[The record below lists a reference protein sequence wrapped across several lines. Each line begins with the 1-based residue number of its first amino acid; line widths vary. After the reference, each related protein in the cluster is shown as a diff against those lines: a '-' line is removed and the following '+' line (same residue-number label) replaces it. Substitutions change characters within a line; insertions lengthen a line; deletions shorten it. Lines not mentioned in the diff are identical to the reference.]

1 MARMTR
7 TCCYMR
13 SNRSDGQLLVQMMTF
28 KFSISAAIPL
38 VLENCPN
45 DRVIPSDFFGILIL
59 VKVGGYLLTPIK
71 LQRPTFCPKLVKRV
85 DFRAT
90 LFMPQIP
97 DCWRKHVT
105 NFKPVQSLK
114 QKCSRPGIMFTS
126 DASDITPFLNEAPL
140 QAELTRPAC
149 QLPSLQKLSYKQ
161 SSVSRH
167 GVWGKQKGDQVQ
179 RQQF

>member
-1 MARMTR
+1 MLAMARMTR

-97 DCWRKHVT
+97 DC
-105 NFKPVQSLK
+105 
-114 QKCSRPGIMFTS
+114 
-126 DASDITPFLNEAPL
+126 
-140 QAELTRPAC
+140 
-149 QLPSLQKLSYKQ
+149 
-161 SSVSRH
+161 
-167 GVWGKQKGDQVQ
+167 
-179 RQQF
+179 